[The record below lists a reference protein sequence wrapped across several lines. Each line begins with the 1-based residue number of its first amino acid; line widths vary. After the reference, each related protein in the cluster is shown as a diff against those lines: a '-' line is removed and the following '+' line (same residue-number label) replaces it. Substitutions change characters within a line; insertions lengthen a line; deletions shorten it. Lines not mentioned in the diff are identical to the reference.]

1 MRFILYCFPE
11 RTKDPGVPKTLPF
24 YDKVIQEAEAA
35 KEAREQRREEAKLR
49 RKELKDQILAKKRDI
64 G

>member
-1 MRFILYCFPE
+1 MSEYFLE
-11 RTKDPGVPKTLPF
+11 NTKDPGVPKTLPF

-35 KEAREQRREEAKLR
+35 KQAQERRREEAKQR
-49 RKELKDQILAKKRDI
+49 RKEQRDQALAKKRDM